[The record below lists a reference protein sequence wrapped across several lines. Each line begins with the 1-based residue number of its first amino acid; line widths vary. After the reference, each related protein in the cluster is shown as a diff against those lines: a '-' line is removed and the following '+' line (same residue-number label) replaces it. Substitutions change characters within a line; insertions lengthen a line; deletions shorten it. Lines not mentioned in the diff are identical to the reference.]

1 MPLPASLA
9 NSLELPVVGSPLFIV
24 SGPEL
29 VIAQCKAGIVGSF
42 PALNARPVEKLD
54 EWLTRI
60 ENELGEY
67 KAQNPG
73 KKVAPYAVNQ
83 ICHASNDRLM
93 KDMET
98 CVKHKVPIIITSLRP
113 PIEIVEAAHS
123 YGGVVF
129 HDVINVKHARKAAEQ
144 GVDGLILVCAG
155 AGGHAGTLSPF
166 ALLREVKQW
175 FKGTILLSGAISD
188 GWGIASALALGA
200 DMAYMGTR
208 FIATAEA
215 NADPAYKAALVEH
228 AAHDIVYSNL
238 FTGVHG
244 NYLGPSIAAAGLDPA
259 NLPDSR
265 QVEDEFRLRRQ
276 HEVEG
281 VARHLGLRPGHR
293 PDRGRAA
300 GRRTGRAAEGRVRRR
315 QQRLPQAGA
324 RVTRADL
331 ASTINKQTEG
341 WNNEAVATCIDARIR
356 VAGKCCGCR
365 ATTTRTKSASARPC
379 PTAARLPA
387 SASSA
392 GRRRPI
398 SRRST
403 PKAASTAA
411 RSSSSASTTPTRRR
425 RRSSRPAS
433 WSNRT
438 KCC

>member
-54 EWLTRI
+54 EWLSRI

-67 KAQNPG
+67 KALHPE

-129 HDVINVKHARKAAEQ
+129 HDVINVKHARKAAEH

-175 FKGTILLSGAISD
+175 FKGTVLLSGAISD

-244 NYLGPSIAAAGLDPA
+244 NYLGPSIVAAGLDPD
-259 NLPDSR
+259 NLPLSDKSKMNFGSGGNTKAKAWR
-265 QVEDEFRLRRQ
+265 DIWGSGQGIGQIADAPPVRPFRRQ
-276 HEVEG
+276 DQDAEE
-281 VARHLGLRPGHR
+281 HR
-293 PDRGRAA
+293 A
-300 GRRTGRAAEGRVRRR
+300 RTGRRAAEPRRAGGR
-315 QQRLPQAGA
+315 G
-324 RVTRADL
+324 
-331 ASTINKQTEG
+331 
-341 WNNEAVATCIDARIR
+341 
-356 VAGKCCGCR
+356 CGCR
-365 ATTTRTKSASARPC
+365 APHADG
-379 PTAARLPA
+379 AARHRPVDRRRLSAVLPRPWRRL
-387 SASSA
+387 A
-392 GRRRPI
+392 GRRYRHPGSGQGRPGPAGAPD
-398 SRRST
+398 RQADG
-403 PKAASTAA
+403 AAGGTMASAA
-411 RSSSSASTTPTRRR
+411 RRGGASVVELLSGAEEARGRAGRQTQPPQPSPGPRARK
-425 RRSSRPAS
+425 P
-433 WSNRT
+433 
-438 KCC
+438 